1 MFALPGCEDVELIM
15 GFFVVLLLFAAIV
28 VWQFIEGRKALAT
41 TSVITRYTPDQAV
54 EAINGVFG
62 GARSALWTTTSGP
75 GMLNRRRRGVHR
87 GITMSIDITPQG
99 EGVTRID
106 MWASQYTVYLLV
118 LVNFAG
124 VVNRRKRAIGRL
136 LAEPDTQQLAS
147 KLYGGNPAAA
157 GAQPG
162 TVPGAVSGPP
172 SDFPATG
179 QPYQRYDQ

>member
-1 MFALPGCEDVELIM
+1 M
-15 GFFVVLLLFAAIV
+15 GFFVVVLLLFAAFVI
-28 VWQFIEGRKALAT
+28 WQFIESRKAVAT
-41 TSVITRYTPDQAV
+41 TSVITRYTPAQAV
-54 EAINGVFG
+54 AIINGAFG

-75 GMLNRRRRGVHR
+75 GMLNQRRRGVNR

-106 MWASQYTVYLLV
+106 MWASQFTVFMLV

-124 VVNRRKRAIGRL
+124 VVNRRKRAIARL

-147 KLYGGNPAAA
+147 QLYGGNPAAM

-162 TVPGAVSGPP
+162 TAPGAASGPP
-172 SDFPATG
+172 NAFPATG
-179 QPYQRYDQ
+179 QPYHQYDQ